1 MLGHQTPA
9 AIKEFW
15 QHLQRFAPEEIK
27 DHPALESCD
36 LCDLL
41 PLLVHFDGAEMYK
54 NAEYN
59 IWSFSS
65 ACSSLLNVD
74 CIQTQFLCCILPH
87 IAMETKEACGGFQ
100 LNFTQYIMEVEYILR
115 KKLKPFLR

>member
-65 ACSSLLNVD
+65 AFSSLLNVD
-74 CIQTQFLCCILPH
+74 CIQTQFLCCILPSH
-87 IAMETKEACGGFQ
+87 CDGNQGGLWGIPIEFH
-100 LNFTQYIMEVEYILR
+100 TIYHGSRIYSS
-115 KKLKPFLR
+115 